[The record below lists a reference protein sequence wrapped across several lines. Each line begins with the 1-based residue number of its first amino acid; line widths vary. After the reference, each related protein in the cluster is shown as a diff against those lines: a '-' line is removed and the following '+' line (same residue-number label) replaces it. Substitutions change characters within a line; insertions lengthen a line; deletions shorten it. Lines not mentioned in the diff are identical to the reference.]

1 MEDIRRLSNSS
12 IGVPNTAAFI
22 HFINGWEP
30 EIHQL
35 WYYDIDGICHKV
47 HTEAHVD
54 IPDGTVGEFVT
65 EYISKNGQRNH
76 IIGELSINGSVQ
88 FIGIS

>member
-47 HTEAHVD
+47 HPLARIE
-54 IPDGTVGEFVT
+54 IPYGTAGGFAT
-65 EYISKNGQRNH
+65 RYISENGRRNH
-76 IIGELSINGSVQ
+76 IIAEILINGSV
-88 FIGIS
+88 